1 MDIIL
6 AKIKRS
12 TIRTIVKSAYTYD
25 QALNEKRCTYE
36 FYQGY
41 LLAYERMEY
50 IDWLTEC
57 QCNSN
62 LSQAQIVNF

>member
-50 IDWLTEC
+50 ID
-57 QCNSN
+57 
-62 LSQAQIVNF
+62 